1 MERIGVDR
9 RERELPDLLQRAIRG
24 PADHIPTEGH
34 DDGTSAEPDNCNNER
49 TSDDS
54 NGQTFNPALTS
65 IRAAAHL
72 DAASDDIHNN
82 NAAAGQNRPTKKIAT
97 RFSNT
102 IAAAVSTPGVTTTL
116 LPILAYAMN
125 YLTTPIPK
133 DDPASRTL
141 KALRVSQLNTQ
152 LALQQCTLEAAVRDA
167 RWQETMTNERLR
179 HTPRRPRALINN
191 LVARGREQGVGF
203 DEPAT
208 EALPPTPA
216 HGLQAA
222 VALVDML

>member
-102 IAAAVSTPGVTTTL
+102 HSSSSKHAGRYNNATPDL
-116 LPILAYAMN
+116 
-125 YLTTPIPK
+125 
-133 DDPASRTL
+133 S
-141 KALRVSQLNTQ
+141 
-152 LALQQCTLEAAVRDA
+152 
-167 RWQETMTNERLR
+167 LR
-179 HTPRRPRALINN
+179 H
-191 LVARGREQGVGF
+191 E
-203 DEPAT
+203 
-208 EALPPTPA
+208 LPYNTNP
-216 HGLQAA
+216 
-222 VALVDML
+222 